1 MKRPAVFFD
10 RDNTLIATDG
20 YLGDPSAVV
29 LVPGAAEAV
38 ARVRALG
45 YSAVIFSNQSG
56 VARGMFTEEAVH
68 AVNAKVDELLLDQN
82 PAAVIDRHEFCP
94 FHPEAAVERYRQESD
109 LRKPKPGMIFQA
121 AEKLALDLS
130 RSWAIGDAPRDIEAG
145 KAAGC
150 RTILFKDPSLP
161 PSSAAN
167 EPTVVEPDFVAASLK
182 EAVDI
187 IDRNRDSQASEE
199 AAAAELLDAPTES
212 TTSQAN
218 PAASVVSTTTTATAV
233 PESAP
238 AKPAEPATVASSA
251 AAPAR
256 KLTFAERVRAGT
268 YQPATSALSGA
279 AAKPA
284 RPTAAAAETPASR
297 VSVEAPAPRTSVE
310 APTARTAARAEPQPD
325 APVPVRPT
333 EAYTDTARLE
343 ELAQQILDEI
353 HRHREQPFTEFSVS
367 KLMAGIIQ
375 VMVAPVLFYAYLH
388 REAPGELQALLLFAI
403 FLQVLTI
410 ALLIMGRQR

>member
-20 YLGDPSAVV
+20 YLGDPSGVV
-29 LVPGAAEAV
+29 LVQGAAEAV

-56 VARGMFTEEAVH
+56 VARGMFPEESVH

-82 PAAVIDRHEFCP
+82 PTAVIDRHEFCP
-94 FHPEAAVERYRQESD
+94 FHPEATVERYRQESE
-109 LRKPKPGMIFQA
+109 LRKPKPGMILQA

-150 RTILFKDPSLP
+150 RTILFKDLSLP

-167 EPTVVEPDFVAASLK
+167 EPAMVEPDFVAASLK

-187 IDRNRDSQASEE
+187 IERHREPQAGEEHAPEVSAPVQTHPSASIVPANSAPNLVPDSAAPPANSTDPADVG
-199 AAAAELLDAPTES
+199 AAAA
-212 TTSQAN
+212 
-218 PAASVVSTTTTATAV
+218 AAG
-233 PESAP
+233 
-238 AKPAEPATVASSA
+238 
-251 AAPAR
+251 R

-268 YQPATSALSGA
+268 FQPATSALSGA

-284 RPTAAAAETPASR
+284 RPAVAEVPALR
-297 VSVEAPAPRTSVE
+297 ALAQAPG
-310 APTARTAARAEPQPD
+310 ARTAGRAAARAEPQPEIP
-325 APVPVRPT
+325 AAVRPT

-343 ELAQQILDEI
+343 EIAQQILDEVR
-353 HRHREQPFTEFSVS
+353 RHREQPLTEFSVS
-367 KLMAGIIQ
+367 KLMAGIMQ

-388 REAPGELQALLLFAI
+388 RDAPGEVQALLLFAI